1 MLFKKWSSENFN
13 FFGAPAAI
21 FCYVDRQMG
30 PPQWSDLGMFLQS
43 FMLLATEAGY
53 GTCAQEAWANRAQT
67 VTEFVEADPSLML
80 FCGVAIGK
88 TDPTAPVNSLV
99 SERFTPSEFATFV

>member
-1 MLFKKWSSENFN
+1 MYALLNIPERINLRVSELAENFN

-43 FMLLATEAGY
+43 FI
-53 GTCAQEAWANRAQT
+53 QEATKQVMEPALKRRGPTEPKQS
-67 VTEFVEADPSLML
+67 EFVEADLHSCC
-80 FCGVAIGK
+80 FVA
-88 TDPTAPVNSLV
+88 
-99 SERFTPSEFATFV
+99 